1 MKLAADRHALHA
13 ALQQVGSI
21 ITSTIAR
28 PIYQSVKLDARGDSV
43 YLSATDLEIGLMAR
57 VLDVEIEQ
65 EGVVLVP
72 HARVA
77 AILGATPDETVSLV
91 GDAESVTIKSSDS
104 TFRIVAEDPSDFRD
118 VPTLSDGA
126 TVEVDPRVLEY
137 MVRHTSFAVADERG
151 GRFALNGLLFSVDEQ
166 GNAELVGADGAR
178 MANVKKKTSNPDG
191 ISINCIVMKKGME
204 QCARLGRLSEK
215 PLRIQVTDTE
225 FLAENDLGRLCCQL
239 VEGKFPNYREVI
251 PRESKIKIEMPTVPF
266 LSALRRAAFLT
277 SEQSKA
283 VEFHFSRGELVLNA
297 SAPDVGEGEVRMPV
311 EYEGEKVSI
320 TFNPEYVEEM
330 LRTIDR
336 ENVRMEFS
344 DSRSPCL
351 LRSGTDY
358 MYVVSPVVQEEAVR

>member
-28 PIYQSVKLDARGDSV
+28 PIYQNVKLDARGDSV

-57 VLDVEIEQ
+57 VLDVEVEQ
-65 EGVVLVP
+65 EGAVLVP
-72 HARVA
+72 QARVT
-77 AILGATPDETVSLV
+77 AILGATPDEIISLS
-91 GDAESVTIKSSDS
+91 GDADSITITSSDS
-104 TFRIVAEDPSDFRD
+104 SFRIVGEDPSDFRD
-118 VPTLSDGA
+118 VPSLSEDA
-126 TVEVDPRVLEY
+126 SIEVDPRVLEY

-151 GRFALNGLLFSVDEQ
+151 RFALNGLLFTVDEQ
-166 GNAELVGADGAR
+166 GTAELVGADGAR
-178 MANVKKKTSNPDG
+178 LANVKKKGSNPDG

-225 FLAENDLGRLCCQL
+225 FLAENELGRLCCQL
-239 VEGKFPNYREVI
+239 VEGQFPNYREVI

-283 VEFHFSRGELVLNA
+283 VEFHFSKGELVLNA
-297 SAPDVGEGEVRMPV
+297 SAPDIGEGEVRMPV

-330 LRTIDR
+330 VRTIDR
-336 ENVRMEFS
+336 EHVRMEFT

-358 MYVVSPVVQEEAVR
+358 IYVVSPVVQEEAVR